1 MELEVDGRRAF
12 AATGGRPFDP
22 ARPAIAF
29 VHGAGGD
36 HSVWAL
42 QTRYFAHHGFSVLAV
57 DLPGHGRSEPPALD
71 SVPAMAGWLLACLD
85 AAGAKRW
92 SLVGHSLGALVALE
106 AAARA
111 PRRIAALAL
120 LGVNYPMAVHD
131 ELLAS
136 AAANEH
142 RALELISAWGHSHGA
157 HLGRNRVPGL
167 WMVGASLRLL
177 ERAPEGTLDADLRA
191 AAGYRGGLDA
201 AAGIA
206 CPTLLLLGRRDRMT
220 RPASARALA
229 EAIAGAQVEVLPD
242 CGHMIMQERPDEAL
256 RALIDH
262 VT

>member
-1 MELEVDGRRAF
+1 MEIEVDGRRAF

-22 ARPAIAF
+22 ALPAIAF

-57 DLPGHGRSEPPALD
+57 DLPAHGRSEPPALD
-71 SVPAMAGWLLACLD
+71 SVPALADWLLACLD
-85 AAGAKRW
+85 AAGAERW
-92 SLVGHSLGALVALE
+92 SLAGHSLGALVALE

-111 PRRIAALAL
+111 PGRIAALAL
-120 LGVNYPMAVHD
+120 LGVNHPMAVHD
-131 ELLAS
+131 DLLAS

-142 RALELISAWGHSHGA
+142 RAFDMVTLWGHSRDGQV
-157 HLGRNRVPGL
+157 GGNRAPGL
-167 WMVGASLRLL
+167 WMTGGGLRLL
-177 ERAPEGTLDADLRA
+177 ERSGEGVMFA
-191 AAGYRGGLDA
+191 AMTACNDYTQGLDSA
-201 AAGIA
+201 AKVQ

-220 RPASARALA
+220 RPANARALA
-229 EAIAGAQVEVLPD
+229 EAIADAKVEVLPD

-262 VT
+262 FT